1 MNLRE
6 LVSKNIKLLRLKAG
20 LSQSQ
25 LADRVDK
32 SVRQIS
38 ALENQAQNVTLET
51 LQALADGLGVSVRD
65 FFVDGTDQNPVQLKK
80 AKADFDSAIILL
92 NRYRQLMERQIS
104 PPRRTK
110 LEGQWHLYTQS
121 YRLHRNIKI
130 CDNN

>member
-32 SVRQIS
+32 SVRYIS

-65 FFVDGTDQNPVQLKK
+65 LFVDGTDQNPAQLKK

-110 LEGQWHLYTQS
+110 LEG
-121 YRLHRNIKI
+121 
-130 CDNN
+130 